1 MTTCVVVIP
10 IYNANPKPIEMA
22 SLRRVLTVLNGHV
35 IHLFTYEDLD
45 TTVYKAVFEE
55 CNKSFLVDY
64 FDKSYF
70 SSVKGYNKLCLTPA
84 FYLRYIDYDYMLI
97 YQLDAW
103 VFYDSLQYWCDKNY
117 DYIGA
122 PHFYSQEKNVTKE
135 FMGVGN
141 GGFSL
146 RRIKYC
152 LQILYGNKYM
162 PYLKPVALM
171 KYYYRKDLIHFRSHP
186 IIVEWILFLIK
197 VLLKSIGIK
206 NNLSFFIRTSL
217 INEDFIFGSW
227 ANLTWNAKAN
237 IPSCDEAADFA
248 FETNPSYLYNK
259 KGKLPFGCHAFEKW
273 EYDSFWRKYI
283 VT

>member
-152 LQILYGNKYM
+152 LQILSRNKHL
-162 PYLKPVALM
+162 PYLKPSSLM
-171 KYYYRKDLIHFRSHP
+171 NYYEKKLVYFRCHP
-186 IIVEWILFLIK
+186 IMVERIWIIVK
-197 VLLKSIGIK
+197 VFFKSVGIK
-206 NNLSFFIRTSL
+206 NSLGYFICSNK

-227 ANLTWNAKAN
+227 ATLAWNAKVN
-237 IPSCDEAADFA
+237 IPSFDEATDFA